1 MLLVTGSN
9 GQLGS
14 EFKKF
19 YSDKEALFV
28 DVNELDITDKN
39 AIKEFILGKDISCVI
54 NCAAYT
60 AVDKAEEESDI
71 CYKVNADAVEY
82 LAEICAEQNIKLIH
96 ISTDYIFDGTNSV
109 PYKEDDSRYPLS
121 VYGASKAKSED
132 AFIKYAPDGLIIR
145 TSWIYSEYGNNFV
158 KTMIKLG
165 NDRDKLTVIYDQIG
179 TPTYAYD
186 LAKTI
191 SEIIPQLKD
200 GEKGV
205 YNFSNEGVCSWYDF
219 AIEIMKQ
226 KSINCEILPIETKDY
241 PTPAKRP
248 HYSLL
253 NKAKIKERFDIN
265 IRHWKD
271 ALTECLTNLS

>member
-14 EFKKF
+14 ELKKF
-19 YSDKEALFV
+19 YSDKYAFFV
-28 DVNELDITDKN
+28 DINELDISDKN
-39 AIKEFILGKDISCVI
+39 AVAEFMSDKDISCVI

-82 LAEICAEQNIKLIH
+82 LAEICAEQCIKLIH

-109 PYKEDDSRYPLS
+109 PYKEDDARYPLS

-165 NDRDKLTVIYDQIG
+165 DDRDKLTVIYDQIG
-179 TPTYAYD
+179 TPTYAHD
-186 LAKTI
+186 LAKAI
-191 SEIIPQLKD
+191 YEIIPQLKD

-226 KSINCEILPIETKDY
+226 KNINCEVLPIETKDY

-248 HYSLL
+248 HFSLL
-253 NKAKIKERFDIN
+253 NKAKIKERFGIN

>member
-14 EFKKF
+14 ELKKF
-19 YSDKEALFV
+19 YSDKDAFFV
-28 DVNELDITDKN
+28 DINELDISDKN
-39 AIKEFILGKDISCVI
+39 AVAEFMSGKDISCVI

-82 LAEICAEQNIKLIH
+82 LAEICAEQCIKLIH

-109 PYKEDDSRYPLS
+109 PYKEEDARYPLS

-165 NDRDKLTVIYDQIG
+165 DDRDKLTVIYDQIG

-191 SEIIPQLKD
+191 YEIIPQLKD
-200 GEKGV
+200 GENGV

-226 KSINCEILPIETKDY
+226 KNINCEVLPIETKEY

-248 HYSLL
+248 HFSLL
-253 NKAKIKERFDIN
+253 NKAKIKERFGIS